1 MSTLATANL
10 SSDESDTEFIPEAPK
25 SKRSRKP
32 RAKRVGSGSASDSSS
47 CSSSSASEGEDAEG
61 DERVAKKAKL
71 EEDAKNEAEERRR
84 KAREEFERM
93 KAELSG
99 APTES
104 VKEMEELVEIKRP
117 RRFAGETIYET
128 VRLRASD
135 PEAVAYFNRLAAK
148 PDHDEDK
155 SDSATKQPLPQ
166 QETPTP
172 IPSAP
177 SGQDKSTTDVKADV
191 SVTTSVVVPSVAT
204 RPKGPPRR
212 KRQTLEQMS
221 AALDKGKKMT
231 TLEKSQMD
239 WKSHTSSNASMEDEL
254 VANRRNGGFL
264 EKKDFLDRVGE
275 RRAGAFNE
283 QASTRRK

>member
-1 MSTLATANL
+1 M
-10 SSDESDTEFIPEAPK
+10 
-25 SKRSRKP
+25 
-32 RAKRVGSGSASDSSS
+32 
-47 CSSSSASEGEDAEG
+47 
-61 DERVAKKAKL
+61 
-71 EEDAKNEAEERRR
+71 
-84 KAREEFERM
+84 
-93 KAELSG
+93 
-99 APTES
+99 
-104 VKEMEELVEIKRP
+104 
-117 RRFAGETIYET
+117 
-128 VRLRASD
+128 
-135 PEAVAYFNRLAAK
+135 AYLNRLAAK

-231 TLEKSQMD
+231 TLEKVFHYVIDS
-239 WKSHTSSNASMEDEL
+239 
-254 VANRRNGGFL
+254 
-264 EKKDFLDRVGE
+264 
-275 RRAGAFNE
+275 
-283 QASTRRK
+283 